1 MKRNEKLN
9 MHIIFEC
16 AVHQKKNIKISPHL
30 LKLQLAKVGAYF

>member
-16 AVHQKKNIKISPHL
+16 AVHQKNIKISPHL